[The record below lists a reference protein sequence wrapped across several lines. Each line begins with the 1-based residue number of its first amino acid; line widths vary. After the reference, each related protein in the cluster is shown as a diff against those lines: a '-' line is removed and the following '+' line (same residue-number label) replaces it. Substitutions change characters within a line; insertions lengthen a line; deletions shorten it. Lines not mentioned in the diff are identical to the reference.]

1 MSEEEHVNAAPV
13 GDPTPGELLQRQ
25 RERSGLTLERAAQ
38 DLHLDTW
45 VIEAIET
52 NRFSALGAPVFAK
65 GHLRKYAAMLGVPVE
80 EVLRRYERIAEGV
93 DSPSLIPAA
102 HGSMPRRSISF
113 SPWYLVVIAV
123 LVVGGIVAWWVLAPN
138 FGRDPAGPQAPASET
153 ATPLAA
159 PQTPA
164 ASGDQIILRPAA
176 PPSLPEV
183 LESERSDEAGSGAAD
198 GADAAALPAADS
210 ENVEPER

>member
-1 MSEEEHVNAAPV
+1 VSEEERFNAAPA

-80 EVLRRYERIAEGV
+80 EVLRRYDRIAEGV
-93 DSPSLIPAA
+93 DTPSLIPAA
-102 HGSMPRRSISF
+102 HGSVPRRSISF

-123 LVVGGIVAWWVLAPN
+123 LVVGGIVAWWLLAPN
-138 FGRDPAGPQAPASET
+138 FGRDSADPGAEAT
-153 ATPLAA
+153 TPLAA

-164 ASGDQIILRPAA
+164 ASGDEIILRPGA
-176 PPSLPEV
+176 PASLPEV
-183 LESERSDEAGSGAAD
+183 LESARPDDTGSEPGDEAVAPTPQTGA
-198 GADAAALPAADS
+198 
-210 ENVEPER
+210 VEPER